1 LAPNM
6 VIMPRTR
13 DELEIP
19 LKLSPTT
26 ASAKGSANRQSIPP
40 TAIRD
45 GFKVGFA
52 EDRFAGEAFTPWGVE
67 GDPFVTTL
75 GVVASFFWGLTA

>member
-1 LAPNM
+1 M

-13 DELEIP
+13 EELEIP

-40 TAIRD
+40 TVIKA
-45 GFKVGFA
+45 GFA
-52 EDRFAGEAFTPWGVE
+52 EDRFAGEAFTPCGVD

-75 GVVASFFWGLTA
+75 GVGASFFWGLTA